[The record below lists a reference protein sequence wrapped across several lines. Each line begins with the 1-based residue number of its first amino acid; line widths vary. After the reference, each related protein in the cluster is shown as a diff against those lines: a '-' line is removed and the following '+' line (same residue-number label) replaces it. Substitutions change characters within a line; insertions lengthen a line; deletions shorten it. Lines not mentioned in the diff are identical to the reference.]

1 MEFYFESWEV
11 DMFEKSHGK
20 LISVA
25 TKIFLIQQT
34 VFFFFKDILEI
45 VLFMSCDESHTMTVL
60 IFLFLIIF
68 FCIGLKL
75 ISLIPPLF
83 QQGFYMQF
91 LIKNRSLTIL
101 RSVNFTAV

>member
-11 DMFEKSHGK
+11 GMFEKSQGK

-34 VFFFFKDILEI
+34 VFFFFKDIWEI

-60 IFLFLIIF
+60 IFFIPHYFLLYWAEAYIINTSSF
-68 FCIGLKL
+68 
-75 ISLIPPLF
+75 PT
-83 QQGFYMQF
+83 
-91 LIKNRSLTIL
+91 RIL
-101 RSVNFTAV
+101 HAVFN